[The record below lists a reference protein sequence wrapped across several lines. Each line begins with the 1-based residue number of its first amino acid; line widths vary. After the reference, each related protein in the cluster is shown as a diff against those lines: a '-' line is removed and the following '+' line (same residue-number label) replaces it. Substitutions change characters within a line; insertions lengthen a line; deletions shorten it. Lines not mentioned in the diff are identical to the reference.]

1 MSDAAA
7 IPADPSGGYTLVV
20 PVWPGGLFSNLNRV
34 VNLLH
39 HRLGRDHC
47 AAVRVDWTL
56 AEQLPEVGFGTLAD
70 GDLWRR
76 FFEPLSFP
84 GAPAR
89 ELQSGWEYADW
100 SMTGLHAYRMYKLDR
115 GWRAAYGATFARH
128 VFIRPALRERAQQL
142 VRETIG
148 DRHTIGVHLRH
159 PRSSVEAPRGAPSID
174 YFIART
180 RELQGRRTDSC
191 VFLATDVSEAIA
203 AFRDAFGDRLVVQ
216 SEVPRASVA
225 EEQIHHRTASVASGQ
240 SALVDAL
247 VLSECDALLH
257 TVSNLATA
265 VGYISPK
272 PRMVYCEPRL
282 VGVGSSLRARL
293 TPRLRRLGPAGLS
306 RGRSSTPGG
315 YSSGTNSS

>member
-7 IPADPSGGYTLVV
+7 LPADLSGGYTLVV
-20 PVWPGGLFSNLNRV
+20 PVCAGGFFSNLNRV

-47 AAVRVDWTL
+47 EAVRVDWTL
-56 AEQLPEVGFGTLAD
+56 AERLTEVGFGTPAD

-89 ELQSGWEYADW
+89 ELRSGWEYADW
-100 SMTGLHAYRMYKLDR
+100 SVTGLHAYRMYKLDR
-115 GWRAAYGATFARH
+115 GWRAAYGATFDQH
-128 VFIRPALRERAQQL
+128 VFVRPALRERAQQL
-142 VRETIG
+142 VREAIG
-148 DRHTIGVHLRH
+148 QRHAIGVHLRH
-159 PRSSVEAPRGAPSID
+159 PRSSVEAPRDAPSLD
-174 YFIART
+174 YFIAKT
-180 RELQGRRTDSC
+180 RELQGRSNDSC
-191 VFLATDVSEAIA
+191 VFLATDVSEAVT
-203 AFRDAFGDRLVVQ
+203 AFRDAFGDQLVVQ
-216 SEVPRASVA
+216 SGVPRASVV
-225 EEQIHHRTASVASGQ
+225 EEQIHHRTASVASGE

-265 VGYISPK
+265 VGYMSPK

-282 VGVGSSLRARL
+282 VGVASSLRARL
-293 TPRLRRLGPAGLS
+293 TSRLLRRPGPAGLS
-306 RGRSSTPGG
+306 RRRS
-315 YSSGTNSS
+315 